1 MVQLGGMAVI
11 LIGALGILLEQ
22 RKTRRAAWNL
32 LRKEGKFQNGKAF
45 HYYMP
50 VKILFDYGSR
60 KRWRLTSRAKNV
72 LIISDPFLYQNG
84 VAQRI
89 GESLIGKTVGYFSDI
104 EPNPS
109 CESVDAGGRG
119 RARAE
124 SGLRDRSGRRQLDG
138 RCQDRR
144 LPDAG

>member
-1 MVQLGGMAVI
+1 
-11 LIGALGILLEQ
+11 
-22 RKTRRAAWNL
+22 
-32 LRKEGKFQNGKAF
+32 
-45 HYYMP
+45 MP
-50 VKILFDYGSR
+50 VKILFDYGVSQ
-60 KRWRLTSRAKNV
+60 KMASYIAGENV

-89 GESLIGKTVGYFSDI
+89 GESLIGKTVVRKRG
-104 EPNPS
+104 
-109 CESVDAGGRG
+109 CRGRG